1 MKKSA
6 ELKAFELVLVGHP
19 DKVCDLVSKRICE
32 KNPNGRN
39 AIECMWGNKLFV
51 VSGETS
57 RKWDSTELDSF
68 VRGILKFDIG
78 LLDSELSSIM
88 IVNNLNMQSAE
99 ISSIVGAHGTG
110 DNGIYFGG
118 YHKVYTPVILKMK
131 AMCELLTAS
140 VLNEWG
146 YRTDGK
152 FIFHVDRK
160 GNIVDLTINI
170 ASFEG
175 MHPNSAELR
184 SFIEAFTGVQA
195 EISINPKGNWNKCF
209 GFADCG
215 LTGRKLACDGSC
227 GLFSHGGGA
236 MHGKDI
242 SKADVT
248 VPLYLNHLAAMYV
261 GRKKSCE
268 FSASSVIG
276 DTDLDVYKDGKYF
289 DTIPFD
295 VMKKF
300 ASERELSLFG
310 VLKNSVDS
318 L

>member
-1 MKKSA
+1 MAKST

-32 KNPNGRN
+32 ANKGGRN
-39 AIECMWGNKLFV
+39 AIECMWGNDLFV

-57 RKWDSTELDSF
+57 RQWDSAELRDF
-68 VRGILKFDIG
+68 VYAILANDIG
-78 LLDSELSSIM
+78 LAQYELMGIR
-88 IVNNLNMQSAE
+88 VLNNLNVQSPE
-99 ISSIVGAHGTG
+99 INAIVGEHGTG

-131 AMCELLTAS
+131 AMCESLTAK
-140 VLNEWG
+140 VLSDWN

-152 FIFHVDRK
+152 FIFRVDPK
-160 GNIVDLTINI
+160 GNIVDLTMNI
-170 ASFEG
+170 ASYAG
-175 MHPNSAELR
+175 KRPKADELHA
-184 SFIEAFTGVQA
+184 FIRVFTGNQA
-195 EISINPKGNWNKCF
+195 EISINPKGNWDICF

-248 VPLYLNHLAAMYV
+248 VPLYLNYLAAINI
-261 GRKKSCE
+261 GHKKFCE
-268 FSASSVIG
+268 FSASSIIG
-276 DTDLDVYKDGKYF
+276 DTDLKVYKNGKYF
-289 DTIPFD
+289 DTISFD
-295 VMKKF
+295 TMKEFVSGK
-300 ASERELSLFG
+300 ELTLFG
-310 VLKNSVDS
+310 VLR
-318 L
+318 